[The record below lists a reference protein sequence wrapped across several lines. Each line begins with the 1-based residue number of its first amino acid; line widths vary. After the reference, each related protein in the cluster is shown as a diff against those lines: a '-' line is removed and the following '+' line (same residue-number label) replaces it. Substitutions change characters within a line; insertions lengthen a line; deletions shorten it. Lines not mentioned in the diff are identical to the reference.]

1 LLSAAMEA
9 AAGKPFLE
17 FEQEQVFTPLVFS
30 TRALISPPTSFRKG
44 ALLFRRQRRAHAQLD
59 VRGQQL
65 QMGWRRIHSTSED
78 LVRFGSVLFQPGY
91 LKAES
96 LAMLFTPQKTKD
108 GKETNYGMGWFIG
121 KSKSGKR
128 IFEHSGGSVG
138 GLPTLSSIPIRT
150 WSLRLYATMTA
161 KAGKARK
168 CKPCEAF
175 EK

>member
-1 LLSAAMEA
+1 MFVDNSYKW
-9 AAGKPFLE
+9 AGGGF
-17 FEQEQVFTPLVFS
+17 
-30 TRALISPPTSFRKG
+30 I
-44 ALLFRRQRRAHAQLD
+44 
-59 VRGQQL
+59 
-65 QMGWRRIHSTSED
+65 STSED

-128 IFEHSGGSVG
+128 IFEHSGALSE

-161 KAGKARK
+161 KAGKARSAS
-168 CKPCEAF
+168 PCRSLRKIGETMPNGF
-175 EK
+175 QVSLER